1 MVNKKVNKYT
11 VAVLVQNKFGV
22 LNKVTSMFRRRRFN
36 IDALTVSETESPD
49 YSRITVLFDGDSAI
63 KKQLVE
69 QLYKLPEVCSIKE
82 LDAENAVSCE
92 LLLIKMENSPETREE
107 IRSAADAYDA
117 KIVDYTKEAVMIQ
130 VTGDS
135 RRINGFI
142 EIMRD
147 YKILEI
153 CRTGIVSLER
163 GSKTIREEF

>member
-1 MVNKKVNKYT
+1 MNKHI

-22 LNKVTSMFRRRRFN
+22 LNRVTSMFRRRRFN
-36 IDALTVSETESPD
+36 INALTVSETESPD
-49 YSRITVLFDGDSAI
+49 YSRITVLFDGDGVS

-82 LDAENAVSCE
+82 LDTQNSVSSE
-92 LLLIKMENSPETREE
+92 LLLIKLENNSETREE
-107 IRSAADAYDA
+107 IRSAAEAFDA
-117 KIVDYTKEAVMIQ
+117 KIVDYTREAVMMQ

-135 RRINGFI
+135 RRIDDFI
-142 EIMRD
+142 NLMRD

-163 GSKTIREEF
+163 GGVTIREEK